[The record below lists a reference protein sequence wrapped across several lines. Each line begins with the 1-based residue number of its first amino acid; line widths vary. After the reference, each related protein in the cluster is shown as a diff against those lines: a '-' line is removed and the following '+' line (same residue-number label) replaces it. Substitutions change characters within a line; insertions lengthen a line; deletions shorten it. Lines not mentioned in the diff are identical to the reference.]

1 MRSPRET
8 QAWESEST
16 MSDTYLDHN
25 ATTPPLPA
33 VIDAILD
40 CLRGDWA
47 NPSSTHRE
55 GIAAR
60 RRIELARE
68 SIGRLI
74 GCRPRD
80 LLLCSGGTEAAN
92 LALRGSLHA
101 QSGRTAI
108 ATSRHEHSAVRETA
122 EALGKSGTTVHWLE
136 HGDDGRIDLDALET
150 LLVAD
155 GDSIA
160 VLSVMWV
167 NNETGVIQPVP
178 EIGRLCREHG
188 VRFHTDAV
196 QAVGRMPVDC
206 ASLDVD
212 LLSFAAHKFHGPKGA
227 GGLFVSRGT
236 RLAPGITGGSQER
249 ERRGGTEN
257 VAAIAGMGVAADAAT
272 AWMES
277 ASWAELESRR
287 DGFEAAVRAACPAV
301 AVTGGRAPRLWTTSN
316 LGFPRL
322 SAEAILMSLSER
334 GIAASAGAACASGSL
349 EPSPILLAMGVPEAI
364 AHGSV
369 RFSFSRETTNDEIAR
384 GVAAIGEVVERLAR
398 DLPAS

>member
-1 MRSPRET
+1 
-8 QAWESEST
+8 

-33 VIDAILD
+33 VVDAMLD
-40 CLRGDWA
+40 CLRGEWA

-68 SIGRLI
+68 SVARLI

-92 LALRGSLHA
+92 LAIRGSLGVRP
-101 QSGRTAI
+101 GRDGI
-108 ATSRHEHSAVRETA
+108 ATSRQEHSAVRETA
-122 EALGKSGTTVHWLE
+122 ESLERSGTRVHWLE
-136 HGDDGRIDLDALET
+136 HAGDGRIDLDALES
-150 LLVAD
+150 LLVAH

-212 LLSFAAHKFHGPKGA
+212 LVSFAAHKFHGPKGA
-227 GGLFVSRGT
+227 GGMFVSRGT
-236 RLAPGITGGSQER
+236 RLEPGITGGSQER
-249 ERRGGTEN
+249 DRRGGTEN

-272 AWMES
+272 AWM
-277 ASWAELESRR
+277 ASDPSPWRDLEGRR
-287 DGFEAAVRAACPAV
+287 DAFEAAVRDAWPEV
-301 AVTGGRAPRLWTTSN
+301 VVNGGRAPRLWTTSN

-322 SAEAILMSLSER
+322 AAEAILMSLSER

-349 EPSPILLAMGVPEAI
+349 EPSPILLAMGVPEVI

-369 RFSFSRETTNDEIAR
+369 RFSFSRETTDGEIST
-384 GVAAIGEVVERLAR
+384 GVSAIAEVLGRLAGDAR
-398 DLPAS
+398 PS

>member
-1 MRSPRET
+1 VVD
-8 QAWESEST
+8 T
-16 MSDTYLDHN
+16 MLE
-25 ATTPPLPA
+25 
-33 VIDAILD
+33 

-68 SIGRLI
+68 SVAGLI

-101 QSGRTAI
+101 QPHRTAI

-122 EALGKSGTTVHWLE
+122 ESLGKSGTRVHWLE
-136 HGDDGRIDLDALET
+136 HHADGTIDLEALEA
-150 LLVAD
+150 LLVAE

-178 EIGRLCREHG
+178 EIGRCCREHG

-206 ASLDVD
+206 AALDVD

-227 GGLFVSRGT
+227 GGMFVARGT
-236 RLAPGITGGSQER
+236 RLEPGITGGSQER
-249 ERRGGTEN
+249 DRRGGTEN

-272 AWMES
+272 AWMAS
-277 ASWAELESRR
+277 ASWSELEARR
-287 DGFEAAVRAACPAV
+287 DGFEAAVRAACPEV
-301 AVTGGRAPRLWTTSN
+301 VVNGSGAPRLWTTAN

-349 EPSPILLAMGVPEAI
+349 EPSPILLAMGVPEAV

-369 RFSFSRETTNDEIAR
+369 RFSFSRETTDHEIST
-384 GVAAIGEVVERLAR
+384 GVAAIGEVIRRLAR
-398 DLPAS
+398 DLPVS